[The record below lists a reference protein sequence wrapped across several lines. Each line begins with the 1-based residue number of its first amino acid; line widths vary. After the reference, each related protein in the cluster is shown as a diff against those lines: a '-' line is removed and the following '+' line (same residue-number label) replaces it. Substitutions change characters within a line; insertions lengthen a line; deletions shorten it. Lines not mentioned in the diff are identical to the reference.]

1 MTPDPY
7 RLIEE
12 TAHRLRRRQIGA
24 AFLPALPP
32 FAALIVGSAFARLPV
47 ELVAA
52 ALISASLLVL
62 YVLSLP
68 KAEPAASRL
77 IDRSL
82 GAKDLFLTLATM
94 GPRSEPH
101 PLLPLVESSAAEIA
115 SRAAPIPLPARE
127 LGRVRRSLAFS
138 ALLAC
143 LLWVIPIGAPPA
155 SGGPLERL
163 ASALAAGSADERHL
177 ALELRELAK
186 TLRDPSVP
194 AETKRKK
201 IEEALAKIEK
211 QERRADGSSGGK
223 SAGSGSEPSEKSQ
236 GGTAEGKGGRQAGQ
250 GGSGNES
257 AGQSLSGAAKSELQ
271 KIESEL
277 GSAAESSKSDGRQD
291 AKKQEGGGGI
301 QGPQG
306 GTKEREGQQEG
317 ENQQSASSQGRK
329 PDDKRLGSEQ
339 GDAQQGEARRD
350 QGNEPNDQQSGKAPN
365 QARGADGRD
374 QTSSAERPSPGDSNQ
389 AAERYYRDG
398 QGPDGWRIENGRYV
412 RVRIP
417 DQARGVETEN
427 VATPGDV
434 EITTPYGNAP
444 LPAAGSPGEVA
455 ESQPAPLEYRELLG
469 AR

>member
-24 AFLPALPP
+24 ALLPALPP
-32 FAALIVGSAFARLPV
+32 LAALIAGSVFARLPV
-47 ELVAA
+47 EIVAA

-82 GAKDLFLTLATM
+82 GAKDLFLTLATLD
-94 GPRSEPH
+94 PRSEPH
-101 PLLPLVESSAAEIA
+101 AFLPLVESSAAEIV
-115 SRAAPIPLPARE
+115 SRGAEIPLPARE
-127 LGRVRRSLAFS
+127 LGGVWRSLAFS

-143 LLWVIPIGAPPA
+143 LLWVLPVEAPRA
-155 SGGPLERL
+155 SGGPLEDL
-163 ASALAAGSADERHL
+163 ASALAAGSEDERQL
-177 ALELRELAK
+177 ALDLRELAK
-186 TLRDPSVP
+186 TLRDPSIP

-211 QERRADGSSGGK
+211 QERKAEGSSSGK
-223 SAGSGSEPSEKSQ
+223 SAGSGSEPSEKS
-236 GGTAEGKGGRQAGQ
+236 GGERAQGKGEKQGSQAGT
-250 GGSGNES
+250 GNES
-257 AGQSLSGAAKSELQ
+257 SGQSLAGAAKSELQ

-277 GSAAESSKSDGRQD
+277 GGAAESSKSSGRQD

-306 GTKEREGQQEG
+306 SKQREGQQGE
-317 ENQQSASSQGRK
+317 ENQQSSSSQGRK
-329 PDDKRLGSEQ
+329 PDDKRRGSEQ
-339 GDAQQGEARRD
+339 GDMQEGEARRD
-350 QGNEPNDQQSGKAPN
+350 QGNEPNDPQTGKAPN
-365 QARGADGRD
+365 QPRGADGRN
-374 QTSSAERPSPGDSNQ
+374 QSSSGERPSPVDGNQ
-389 AAERYYRDG
+389 TAERYYKDG

-417 DQARGVETEN
+417 DQALGVETEH

-434 EITTPYGNAP
+434 ELTTPYGNAP
-444 LPAAGSPGEVA
+444 LPTAGSPGEVA
-455 ESQPAPLEYRELLG
+455 DSQPAPLEYRDVLG
-469 AR
+469 TR